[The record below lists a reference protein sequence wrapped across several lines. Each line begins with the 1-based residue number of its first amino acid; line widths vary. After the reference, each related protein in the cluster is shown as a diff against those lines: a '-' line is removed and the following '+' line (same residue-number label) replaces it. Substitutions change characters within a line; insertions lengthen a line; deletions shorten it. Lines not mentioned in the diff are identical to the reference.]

1 MLIDTILLGEQLK
14 GQMKNMQKLNLWIP
28 SSQSTK
34 EQSHCNLQ
42 IGIQVNA
49 IEFKLKLC
57 KINTS
62 TNK

>member
-1 MLIDTILLGEQLK
+1 MLLGEQLN

-28 SSQSTK
+28 SLQKTK
-34 EQSHCNLQ
+34 EPSYCNLQ

-62 TNK
+62 MNNNQ